1 MAKEIEPKLQ
11 TIGVYLRKTDIFR
24 IPEYQRAYSWNTT
37 NCDKLWQ
44 DVEAYIAQD
53 AEDPYFFG
61 TIIIDCSQDGYLN
74 LIDGQQR
81 TTTFLLLL
89 KAMHLRITEVLS
101 SMADTEEAA
110 GLKRSLQQSLDY
122 IFEILYRADVRK
134 QIEIEKDWNKAK
146 GVKILENVSI
156 NELYKNELKISLKL
170 GLSQMQRKLYINFL
184 ENKRIISIQI
194 SLGTSNLFTRN
205 FIPTKSP
212 IWMCWQMAS

>member
-11 TIGVYLRKTDIFR
+11 TIGAYLKKTDIFR
-24 IPEYQRAYSWNTT
+24 IPEYQRAYSWNIS

-44 DVEAYIAQD
+44 DIESYIDQD

-61 TIIIDCSQDGYLN
+61 TVIIDCSMKGYLN

-89 KAMHLRITEVLS
+89 KAMHLRIIEILS
-101 SMADTEEAA
+101 NMADTEEAA
-110 GLKRSLQQSLDY
+110 GLRRSLQQSLDS

-146 GVKILENVSI
+146 
-156 NELYKNELKISLKL
+156 
-170 GLSQMQRKLYINFL
+170 
-184 ENKRIISIQI
+184 
-194 SLGTSNLFTRN
+194 
-205 FIPTKSP
+205 
-212 IWMCWQMAS
+212 